1 MTGATLNCLIVLNI
15 FITLPTLGNERKV
28 SSPVI
33 PLPQAA
39 AHNPTQRSRSNNFV
53 MRFYR

>member
-1 MTGATLNCLIVLNI
+1 MKGATLNCLIVLNI

-39 AHNPTQRSRSNNFV
+39 AHNPTQCFRSNNFV
-53 MRFYR
+53 MRFYH